1 MIFYVEDDQEIKD
14 LILYTLRTSGFDCL
28 GFSSGKELF
37 EELSNTIPDLIML
50 DIMLPE
56 ENGLSILKK
65 LKNNENTSSIP
76 IIMSTAKGS
85 EYDKVI
91 GLELGADDYLVK
103 PFGMM
108 EMLARIKALLRRT
121 KNTSKKR
128 ENLKNGKIVVDEEKH
143 LVFID
148 GQILQLTLK
157 EYDLLVL
164 FLKNIDKVF
173 TRDGLLEAVWGMD
186 YLGES
191 RTVDVHV
198 GTLRTKLGR
207 RSELIQTI
215 RGVGYKMVKDYENKD
230 I

>member
-28 GFSSGKELF
+28 GFASGKELF

-56 ENGLSILKK
+56 EDGLSILKK

-121 KNTSKKR
+121 KNTSKER
-128 ENLKNGKIVVDEEKH
+128 ENLKNGKIIVDEVKH
-143 LVFID
+143 LVFVD

>member
-191 RTVDVHV
+191 RSVDVHV